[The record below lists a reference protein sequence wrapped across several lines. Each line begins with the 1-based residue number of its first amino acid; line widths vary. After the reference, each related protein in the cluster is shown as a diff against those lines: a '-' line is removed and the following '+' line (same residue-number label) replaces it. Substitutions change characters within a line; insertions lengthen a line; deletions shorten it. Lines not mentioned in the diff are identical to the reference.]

1 MKNEIRRNHRSK
13 PKLGGKH
20 TALLAAFGT
29 ALVVGFGLAQAHP
42 PETVELRFLT
52 ISDWH
57 AQLDPLFV
65 FGEGTFGGAAE
76 LSTYFQM
83 ERLDNPNTLTL
94 TAGDAY
100 GASPPLSSFFNE
112 EPAVESMNLMG
123 FDVDTFGNHNFDR
136 GVGHLQ
142 QMIDLAEFQYLSAN
156 LRDRDNDEDSDSD
169 SDSDGDRDDDNDL
182 DSLEGVKKFEIFD
195 VGGVKV
201 AVIGITNPEAPTLVF
216 PGRFGDI
223 EVTDPVRAAR
233 KARKQAKR
241 HGAKVFVAITHLG
254 VAGFDAEGNA
264 FGPLI
269 DFANKAKGFDI
280 IFGDHTNVEF
290 AGVIKKALVVENR
303 SRGRTYARVDL
314 TVDPRNGRVIE
325 RSVEFVDPV
334 SSAVTPD
341 PAIVA
346 FLDPLRAQLDVLL
359 GAVIGESTVFIPR
372 ADECGRSDG
381 RTCESLVGDVTT
393 DAMRT
398 TYGTDFAIT
407 NSGGL
412 RADLTCPPVDNPSD
426 FCPPNTPPNFQITDG
441 QVLTVLPFGNTVAT
455 LTVDGA
461 ELKTYLERGVSAMPG
476 ISGRFAQVSGLCFTY
491 DIDAAV
497 DSRVTGAVRQAA
509 DGSCTGAVVDLSSAS
524 SYTLAINDFMAAG
537 GDGYPVVTDRIV
549 TRNFMDQDIA
559 NYITANSPI
568 SPTIQGRI
576 GCIGST
582 CPVPLP

>member
-1 MKNEIRRNHRSK
+1 MILLISQEGNHIIGS
-13 PKLGGKH
+13 KLGRTH
-20 TALLAAFGT
+20 AAFLVVFAT
-29 ALVVGFGLAQAHP
+29 ALVVGSGLAQARP
-42 PETVELRFLT
+42 PEPVKIRFLNV
-52 ISDWH
+52 SDWH

-65 FGEGTFGGAAE
+65 FGEGSFGGAAE

-94 TAGDAY
+94 TAGDAF
-100 GASPPLSSFFNE
+100 GASVPLSNFFNE
-112 EPAVESMNLMG
+112 APAVLSMNLMG

-142 QMIDLAEFQYLSAN
+142 QMIDLAEFQYVSAN
-156 LRDRDNDEDSDSD
+156 LKN
-169 SDSDGDRDDDNDL
+169 RDDNL
-182 DSLEGVKKFEIFD
+182 AGVKDFEIFN

-201 AVIGITNPEAPTLVF
+201 GVIGITNPEAPTLVF
-216 PGRFGDI
+216 PGRFGTI
-223 EVTDPVRAAR
+223 KVTDPIPAAN
-233 KARKQAKR
+233 KAKAQAKR
-241 HGAKVFVAITHLG
+241 AGAKVLVAITHLG

-269 DFANKAKGFDI
+269 DFASNVGGFDI
-280 IFGDHTNVEF
+280 IFGDHTSVGF
-290 AGVIKKALVVENR
+290 ASVINNALVVENR

-314 TVDPRNGRVIE
+314 IVDPRNGRVID

-334 SSAVTPD
+334 SNAVIPD
-341 PAIVA
+341 SAIVA
-346 FLDPLRAQLDVLL
+346 FLDPLRVELNVLL
-359 GAVIGESTVFIPR
+359 GGVIGESTVFIPR
-372 ADECGRSDG
+372 ADECGQSAG
-381 RTCESLVGDVTT
+381 HTCESLVGDVAT

-412 RADLTCPPVDNPSD
+412 RANLTCPTGDNPSD
-426 FCPPNTPPNFQITDG
+426 FCPPNTPPDFQITGG
-441 QVLTVLPFGNTVAT
+441 QVLTVLPFGNTAAT

-461 ELKTYLERGVSAMPG
+461 ELETYLERGVSAMPG

-497 DSRVTGAVRQAA
+497 GSRVTGAVRQAA
-509 DGSCTGAVVDLSSAS
+509 DGSCTGPVVDLTSAS
-524 SYTLAINDFMAAG
+524 TFTLAINDFMAAG
-537 GDGYPVVTDRIV
+537 RDGYPVVTDRIV
-549 TRNFMDQDIA
+549 TRNFMDGDVANFIA
-559 NYITANSPI
+559 ANSPI
-568 SPTIQGRI
+568 SPVIQGRI